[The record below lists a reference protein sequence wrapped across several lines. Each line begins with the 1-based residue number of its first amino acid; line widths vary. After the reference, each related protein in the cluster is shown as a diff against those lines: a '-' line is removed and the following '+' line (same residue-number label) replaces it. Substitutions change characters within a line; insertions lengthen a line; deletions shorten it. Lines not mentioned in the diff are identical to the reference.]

1 MSGCRMHVVW
11 TKKGKLLLTAT
22 ALLYLG
28 AAINEQP
35 VMYFMAS
42 ATAALLIVC
51 FMTARA
57 TGRAVQCE
65 RDVRVTQA
73 VEGTSVPVRTTLRYS
88 GHIPLFG
95 VALREQVENLTLG
108 IRRTVSYGC
117 PLLEPNGHSEQV
129 TPVDLSIRGRYRF
142 GPLRLVVPDPLGIFE
157 GTREVPSEQAVVV
170 VPRTFEM
177 DPTVLTQELSAGTQ
191 GVSQP
196 IIVGGDTEVAGVREF
211 MHGDDLRRVH
221 WNSTARTGR
230 LMVKQIESRLT
241 TALTIILDLYRQQVW
256 GKPPD
261 STLEHA
267 VRVAA
272 SLAERAFNDGHLMQL
287 VCHERKRLFLPLDRG
302 AIQFQ
307 RVLETLASVRGQGD
321 VALPELLRFEQIS
334 IRPRS
339 TAVVISASP
348 DVRAAQLIMSLR
360 RRNVHVIF
368 VSLVAAGLAGA
379 AQEPEHEPPSL
390 QDYIPLVHA
399 VRAVGAQVVQ
409 LTRPGEAQAA
419 FFAMSRSR
427 GAWERIA

>member
-1 MSGCRMHVVW
+1 VVW

-51 FMTARA
+51 LMTARA

-65 RDVRVTQA
+65 RDVRVTRA
-73 VEGTSVPVRTTLRYS
+73 IEGTSVPVRTTLRYS

-108 IRRTVSYGC
+108 IQRTVSYGC
-117 PLLEPNGHSEQV
+117 PLLEPNGRSEQI

-142 GPLRLVVPDPLGIFE
+142 GPLQLVVPDPLGIFE
-157 GTREVPSEQAVVV
+157 CTREVPSEQAVIVL
-170 VPRTFEM
+170 PRTFQV
-177 DPTVLTQELSAGTQ
+177 DPTVLSREPSAGAQ
-191 GVSQP
+191 GISRP
-196 IIVGGDTEVAGVREF
+196 LIVGGDIEVTGVREF

-221 WNSTARTGR
+221 WNSTARMGR
-230 LMVKQIESRLT
+230 LMVKQIEGRLT
-241 TALTIILDLYRQQVW
+241 ASLTIVLDLCRAQVW
-256 GKPPD
+256 GKPPA

-287 VCHERKRLFLPLDRG
+287 ICHERKRLFLPMDRG

-307 RVLETLASVRGQGD
+307 RILETLASVRGQGD
-321 VALPELLRFEQIS
+321 VALPELLRFEQVS
-334 IRPRS
+334 VRPRS

-348 DVRAAQLIMSLR
+348 DVRAAQLVMSLR

-368 VSLVAAGLAGA
+368 VSLVAAGLAGEA
-379 AQEPEHEPPSL
+379 DEQEHERPGL

-399 VRAVGAQVVQ
+399 VRTVGAQVVQ
-409 LTRPGEAQAA
+409 LTRPGEAGAA